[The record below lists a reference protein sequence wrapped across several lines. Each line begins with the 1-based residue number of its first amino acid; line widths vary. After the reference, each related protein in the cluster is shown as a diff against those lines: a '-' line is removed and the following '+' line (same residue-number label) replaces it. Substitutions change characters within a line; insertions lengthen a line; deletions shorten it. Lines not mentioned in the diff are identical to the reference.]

1 MTQFSEQS
9 LWSWL
14 LVFSFLF
21 LSSNLS
27 SELLLQLKCR
37 SAIFV
42 NFIAFFQQIG
52 IYDYIHCYSF
62 TSLHFLHLNLI
73 KFQVFCDFLSLEAPD
88 SPLPKSSCL
97 LLVIINIIIFL
108 LDPGPIIVRPM
119 SATNLLTHDLVKALK
134 DATLPDLD
142 THQTFMDIVMLEI
155 S

>member
-37 SAIFV
+37 SAILSH
-42 NFIAFFQQIG
+42 FFQQIG

-62 TSLHFLHLNLI
+62 SSLHFLHLNLI

-88 SPLPKSSCL
+88 CSLPKSSCL
-97 LLVIINIIIFL
+97 LLVIIIIIFL
-108 LDPGPIIVRPM
+108 SDPGPIIVRNSLVRFPDPLAFK
-119 SATNLLTHDLVKALK
+119 SGDPVQELPNSLTDDLV
-134 DATLPDLD
+134 D
-142 THQTFMDIVMLEI
+142 T
-155 S
+155 